1 MGIRE
6 GDFGVSD
13 AWAEYFAGP
22 VPPAEGG
29 VNWEAYSHDELY
41 QMLWQD
47 ADVADVSTV
56 ATEWARH
63 RTALTTHAEVLR
75 EQCAAL
81 RDSWQGPGADEAVNR
96 LEALAARVEK
106 ISELAHVG
114 GQAAQEAADALAM
127 ARAMMPPP
135 PGNPTAPITNAMAG
149 VPGAQAPMTGLPGAM
164 AAPASLTSVT
174 GGLAAPASLTGMSGG
189 LAAPASLTGMSGGL
203 AAPASLTGAMAG
215 VPGAPASLAGMPGG
229 MAAPPPM
236 TGVPGL
242 SVVPNAALPFGPA
255 TPATAPTLSTVPDVP
270 VPVVPAAPAS
280 SSTAS
285 LESYMASMQDYLSS
299 MQESFSSSLTSSQ
312 SAFAPATTTS
322 SAAPADMGTAFGAV
336 GGGGSSFYFGSVGQD
351 QQKAQAVRAMQT
363 YESNLT
369 SSSQMLGDARGA
381 VPPADPLTTAA
392 SATSPAQGSAGVP
405 WQRLVGS
412 APVGGLRAGSSSTGA
427 IGGGA
432 GSAARGAASL
442 GPGARFGALP
452 GSAGGSGMQAAQLAE
467 TAAARAAGQG
477 GMVPPVG
484 HRGASADDEQHE
496 NQLPTLDHGL
506 FDVEVP
512 TVAPVIGGHA

>member
-1 MGIRE
+1 
-6 GDFGVSD
+6 VSD

-63 RTALTTHAEVLR
+63 RVALTTHAEVLR

-96 LEALAARVEK
+96 LGALAARVEK

-135 PGNPTAPITNAMAG
+135 PGNPTAPMTNAM
-149 VPGAQAPMTGLPGAM
+149 TD
-164 AAPASLTSVT
+164 
-174 GGLAAPASLTGMSGG
+174 
-189 LAAPASLTGMSGGL
+189 
-203 AAPASLTGAMAG
+203 
-215 VPGAPASLAGMPGG
+215 
-229 MAAPPPM
+229 
-236 TGVPGL
+236 VPGL
-242 SVVPNAALPFGPA
+242 SMAPDAALPFVPA
-255 TPATAPTLSTVPDVP
+255 TTPTAGVTAAAPEEPAPF
-270 VPVVPAAPAS
+270 VPAAPDS
-280 SSTAS
+280 SSTSS
-285 LESYMASMQDYLSS
+285 LQSYMSSMQDYLSS
-299 MQESFSSSLTSSQ
+299 MRQSFSTSLTSSQ
-312 SAFAPATTTS
+312 STFAPASTTTAS

-336 GGGGSSFYFGSVGQD
+336 GGGGYSFYFGSVGQD

-363 YESNLT
+363 YESSLT

-381 VPPADPLTTAA
+381 VPAGSPLSTAA
-392 SATSPAQGSAGVP
+392 GSTSPAQGDAGVP

-412 APVGGLRAGSSSTGA
+412 APVGGLRAGGGPGTIVGGPGA
-427 IGGGA
+427 
-432 GSAARGAASL
+432 AARGASL
-442 GPGARFGALP
+442 GSGARVGALP
-452 GSAGGSGMQAAQLAE
+452 GMAGGSGMQAARLAE

-484 HRGASADDEQHE
+484 QRGMGADDEQHE

-506 FDVEVP
+506 FDVAVP
-512 TVAPVIGGHA
+512 TVAAVIGGQS

>member
-1 MGIRE
+1 MGIRK

-149 VPGAQAPMTGLPGAM
+149 VPGA
-164 AAPASLTSVT
+164 
-174 GGLAAPASLTGMSGG
+174 
-189 LAAPASLTGMSGGL
+189 
-203 AAPASLTGAMAG
+203 
-215 VPGAPASLAGMPGG
+215 

-236 TGVPGL
+236 AGVSGL
-242 SVVPNAALPFGPA
+242 SMAPNAALPFGPA
-255 TPATAPTLSTVPDVP
+255 TPASTASDVP
-270 VPVVPAAPAS
+270 APVVPAAPAS
-280 SSTAS
+280 SSMSS

-312 SAFAPATTTS
+312 SAFAPATTTTPS
-322 SAAPADMGTAFGAV
+322 SATPADMGTAFGAV
-336 GGGGSSFYFGSVGQD
+336 GGGGASFYFGSVGQD
-351 QQKAQAVRAMQT
+351 QQKAQAVHAMQT

-392 SATSPAQGSAGVP
+392 GSTSPAQGSAGVP

-412 APVGGLRAGSSSTGA
+412 APVGGLRAGGSTGA

-452 GSAGGSGMQAAQLAE
+452 GSAGGAGMQAAQLAE

-512 TVAPVIGGHA
+512 TVAPVIGGQS

>member
-1 MGIRE
+1 M
-6 GDFGVSD
+6 SD

-114 GQAAQEAADALAM
+114 GQAAQEAADALAT

-135 PGNPTAPITNAMAG
+135 PGNPMAPITNAMAG
-149 VPGAQAPMTGLPGAM
+149 VPGASAPMTGMPGAM
-164 AAPASLTSVT
+164 A
-174 GGLAAPASLTGMSGG
+174 
-189 LAAPASLTGMSGGL
+189 
-203 AAPASLTGAMAG
+203 
-215 VPGAPASLAGMPGG
+215 APASLAGMPGG
-229 MAAPPPM
+229 LAAPAPLA
-236 TGVPGL
+236 GVPGL
-242 SVVPNAALPFGPA
+242 SMAPTAALPFGPA
-255 TPATAPTLSTVPDVP
+255 TPATAPPLSTVPDVP
-270 VPVVPAAPAS
+270 APVVPAAPDS

-312 SAFAPATTTS
+312 SAFTPATTTS
-322 SAAPADMGTAFGAV
+322 SAAPADMGTAFSAV
-336 GGGGSSFYFGSVGQD
+336 GGGGASFYFGSVGQD

-392 SATSPAQGSAGVP
+392 SATGPAQGSAGVP

-412 APVGGLRAGSSSTGA
+412 APVGGLRAGGSSTGA

-452 GSAGGSGMQAAQLAE
+452 GTAGGAGMQAAQLAE

-477 GMVPPVG
+477 GMMPPVG

>member
-1 MGIRE
+1 
-6 GDFGVSD
+6 VSD

-22 VPPAEGG
+22 VPPAGGG

-63 RTALTTHAEVLR
+63 RVALTTHAEVLR

-81 RDSWQGPGADEAVNR
+81 RDSWQGPGADEAVSR

-135 PGNPTAPITNAMAG
+135 PGNPAAPLTNA
-149 VPGAQAPMTGLPGAM
+149 
-164 AAPASLTSVT
+164 
-174 GGLAAPASLTGMSGG
+174 
-189 LAAPASLTGMSGGL
+189 
-203 AAPASLTGAMAG
+203 
-215 VPGAPASLAGMPGG
+215 
-229 MAAPPPM
+229 M
-236 TGVPGL
+236 TGVPA
-242 SVVPNAALPFGPA
+242 VPAFS
-255 TPATAPTLSTVPDVP
+255 TAPDAS
-270 VPVVPAAPAS
+270 VPVVPAAPDS

-285 LESYMASMQDYLSS
+285 LQSYLSSMQDYLSS
-299 MQESFSSSLTSSQ
+299 MQQSFSSALTSS
-312 SAFAPATTTS
+312 SSEMFTPAPVTTAS
-322 SAAPADMGTAFGAV
+322 SATPADMGTAFGAV
-336 GGGGSSFYFGSVGQD
+336 DGGGYSFYVGSVGQD

-363 YESNLT
+363 YESSLT

-381 VPPADPLTTAA
+381 VPAADPLSTTVAG
-392 SATSPAQGSAGVP
+392 STSPAQGGAGVP

-412 APVGGLRAGSSSTGA
+412 APGGLRAGGGTGTVV
-427 IGGGA
+427 GGPGA
-432 GSAARGAASL
+432 AAKGASL
-442 GPGARFGALP
+442 GPGVRVGSLP
-452 GSAGGSGMQAAQLAE
+452 GVVSGSGMQAARLAE

-477 GMVPPVG
+477 GMAPPVG
-484 HRGASADDEQHE
+484 SRGTSADDEQHE

-512 TVAPVIGGHA
+512 TVAPVIGGQA